1 MRRRH
6 TDLTCRHR
14 LGAGGN
20 VPCRRDDV
28 TRTVRRTRVIWQT
41 ACTRRGT
48 GLGAVTGSTPARC
61 STIAVVMLTTDTLR
75 HIAGHQTI
83 ATVVQIAVVTTSR
96 WLGSPGD
103 RCRLGCPMAT
113 SPGRVRAGLQT
124 CTYANRCSQ
133 RLHLMN
139 RATQRTKTGASNHRC
154 LPCDNTIKT
163 ISAQTCQ
170 VGWPRPLSWPRP
182 VGWPHPV
189 SWPRPVSWRH
199 LVDCPVVFQRLLS
212 CTVLLMC
219 TLHVCSLVCAPCE

>member
-1 MRRRH
+1 MPQMLPSPTMTKSASSINFPQINASPTHRPHMPTPSRGRRERSMSPRRRH
-6 TDLTCRHR
+6 AYSPTD
-14 LGAGGN
+14 A
-20 VPCRRDDV
+20 RDLADGM
-28 TRTVRRTRVIWQT
+28 

-83 ATVVQIAVVTTSR
+83 ATVMQIAVVTTSR

-113 SPGRVRAGLQT
+113 SPGMVRAGLQT

-133 RLHLMN
+133 RLHPMN

-182 VGWPHPV
+182 I
-189 SWPRPVSWRH
+189 SWPRPVG
-199 LVDCPVVFQRLLS
+199 
-212 CTVLLMC
+212 
-219 TLHVCSLVCAPCE
+219 

>member
-6 TDLTCRHR
+6 TDLTCRYR
-14 LGAGGN
+14 LGAEGN

-28 TRTVRRTRVIWQT
+28 TRTVQRTRVIWQT

-103 RCRLGCPMAT
+103 RYRLGCPMAGQG
-113 SPGRVRAGLQT
+113 SGRT
-124 CTYANRCSQ
+124 PD
-133 RLHLMN
+133 LHL
-139 RATQRTKTGASNHRC
+139 RK
-154 LPCDNTIKT
+154 
-163 ISAQTCQ
+163 Q
-170 VGWPRPLSWPRP
+170 VQP
-182 VGWPHPV
+182 
-189 SWPRPVSWRH
+189 
-199 LVDCPVVFQRLLS
+199 
-212 CTVLLMC
+212 
-219 TLHVCSLVCAPCE
+219 APPPDEQSDSEDEDWC